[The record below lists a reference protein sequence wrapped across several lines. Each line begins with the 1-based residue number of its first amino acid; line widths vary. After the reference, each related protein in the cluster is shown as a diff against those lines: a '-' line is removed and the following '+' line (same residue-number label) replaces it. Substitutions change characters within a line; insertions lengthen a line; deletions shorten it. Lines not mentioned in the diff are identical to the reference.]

1 MEQIPTEVM
10 EKVEEAGMKM
20 FPSWANAQSGHSD
33 LYERF
38 IQAAEFGYRLLCE
51 GKEKEIAELKKGIMN
66 AIDVKDEY
74 KEECK
79 RLKHLIH
86 QAWMQAEDNVCIE
99 HGMYDKDEFEDDERP
114 QLMTWAN
121 FQKINNL

>member
-10 EKVEEAGMKM
+10 EKIEEILNKKPDYYFSVGRCFTKERAIEAMKE
-20 FPSWANAQSGHSD
+20 SYQLG
-33 LYERF
+33 
-38 IQAAEFGYRLLCE
+38 CE
-51 GKEKEIAELKKGIMN
+51 GKEKEIAELKQGIMN

-86 QAWMQAEDNVCIE
+86 QACMQAEDNVCIE

-121 FQKINNL
+121 FQKLNNL